1 MKMKQTQ
8 VIALPLVLFALACSG
23 GDDTDSALSDLNNG
37 SPANEPELRA
47 VVRIINGTSWN
58 YYCTGTLIAPQ
69 LVLTAKHCTALSG
82 EPDLG
87 VDVNNH
93 LYQVDRE
100 ITAGRIG
107 AGATGLGRDA
117 AIYHL
122 RTPVPASEATPIP
135 VRARPLDA
143 SDEGKKMLTV
153 GWGTGRERTK
163 GQSTLDSVAG
173 KPFARAFGSESAF
186 RDFITR
192 TRGARYLS
200 SIGYGETLDPD
211 AYDVHTGLQ
220 RGGPA
225 AGDAQTCH
233 GDSGGP
239 LLDRSSGHYEVVA
252 VTSTGS
258 EDCFLGGY
266 SAGIGPDVLEVIRQ
280 ARTSS
285 PAWVACDNL
294 GTRLCAG
301 DSQVTCSP
309 GRPRLVEVES
319 CGGLGSDVACV
330 ASTGSC
336 QHAPSSASAPRLTG
350 AAADARQFF
359 GGGADYVL
367 RNSGR
372 LTGYGNGTSTNLGD
386 NVVQVQVDGTSGGA
400 LLLRRDGT
408 VGGSG
413 ALAGIPSLRDV
424 VEISNRCARIR
435 DGSVLCW
442 KGSPQAPTLP
452 TVVPGIS
459 DAVQVTDF
467 DLGAGGCAR
476 RANGQVACWGA
487 NGNGLFGYRYG
498 DPRVPYVSEAAVTVP
513 DLNDATDVSVSMGL
527 ACAARSNGH
536 VLCWGSSSNVG
547 MSSWRAEVSDIE
559 DAESVR
565 VTRSYACA
573 LRRGGRVS
581 CWGYLP
587 YHSRNAMPSGTH
599 PVEIVEASP
608 ASAMFLS
615 DHSACILTEG
625 GHAAECWGV
634 WAAGALGESQG
645 WLARPRRFDLP
656 SP

>member
-1 MKMKQTQ
+1 MKMKHSQ
-8 VIALPLVLFALACSG
+8 VIVLPLVLFALACSTSDG
-23 GDDTDSALSDLNNG
+23 TESALSDLNNG
-37 SPANEPELRA
+37 SPANEPELRG
-47 VVRIINGTSWN
+47 VVRIINGTTWN

-87 VDVNNH
+87 VDINNH
-93 LYQVDRE
+93 LYAVDRE

-143 SDEGKKMLTV
+143 SDEGKKLLTV
-153 GWGTGRERTK
+153 GWGTGRVRTK

-173 KPFARAFGSESAF
+173 QPFARAFGSESAF
-186 RDFITR
+186 RDFVIR
-192 TRGARYLS
+192 TNGARYLS
-200 SIGYGETLDPD
+200 SIGYRETLDAD
-211 AYDVHTGLQ
+211 AYDVHTGLA

-225 AGDAQTCH
+225 VGDAQTCH

-285 PAWVACDNL
+285 PAWVACDNQS
-294 GTRLCAG
+294 RRFCAG
-301 DSQVTCSP
+301 NSQVTCSR
-309 GRPRLVEVES
+309 GASRLVEMES

-336 QHAPSSASAPRLTG
+336 QHAPSSASVPPLTG
-350 AAADARQFF
+350 APADARQFF
-359 GGGADYVL
+359 GGGANYFL

-372 LTGYGNGTSTNLGD
+372 LTGYGNGTSANLGD
-386 NVVQVQVDGTSGGA
+386 NVAQVQVDEARGGA

-413 ALAGIPSLRDV
+413 ALPGIPSLRDV
-424 VEISNRCARIR
+424 VEISNRCARLR

-442 KGSPQAPTLP
+442 KGSPETPMLP
-452 TVVPGIS
+452 AVVPGIS
-459 DAVQVTDF
+459 DAVQVTNF

-476 RANGQVACWGA
+476 RANGQVACWGE
-487 NGNGLFGYRYG
+487 NGNGLFGYPYG
-498 DPRVPYVSEAAVTVP
+498 DPRVPFVSQAAITVP
-513 DLNDATDVSVSMGL
+513 DLNDAIDVSVSGGL
-527 ACAARSNGH
+527 ACAVRSSGRI
-536 VLCWGSSSNVG
+536 LCWGSLSHLG
-547 MSSWRAEVSDIE
+547 MSSSRTEISDIA

-565 VTRSYACA
+565 VTAFYACA

-581 CWGYLP
+581 CWGHLP
-587 YHSRNAMPSGTH
+587 YHSRTSMFSGTH
-599 PVEIVEASP
+599 PVEIVDASP

-615 DHSACILTEG
+615 DQSSCILTEG
-625 GHAAECWGV
+625 GHAAECWGA
-634 WAAGALGESQG
+634 WTEGALGESQG
-645 WLARPRRFDLP
+645 WLARPKRFDLP